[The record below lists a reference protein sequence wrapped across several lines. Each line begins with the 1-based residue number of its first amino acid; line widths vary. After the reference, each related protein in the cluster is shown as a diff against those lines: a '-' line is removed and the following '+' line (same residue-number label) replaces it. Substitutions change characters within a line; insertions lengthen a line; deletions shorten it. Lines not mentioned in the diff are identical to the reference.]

1 MDNEFVAEIEISL
14 GSPVKNT
21 SHKSDFGNHANMSLT
36 KFFGWNYLGRVGR
49 AVLLLDFF
57 FAVCF
62 WKEKKMKRNHIHHET
77 FTSFSGP
84 LDHGAEV
91 FTQKMFKHSQS
102 KTQEVSD
109 DIKKTRQEKMVAIKS
124 RSRREGLNRD

>member
-1 MDNEFVAEIEISL
+1 MTQGRLCYRRIFSLPFV
-14 GSPVKNT
+14 
-21 SHKSDFGNHANMSLT
+21 
-36 KFFGWNYLGRVGR
+36 
-49 AVLLLDFF
+49 
-57 FAVCF
+57 F
-62 WKEKKMKRNHIHHET
+62 WKEKKMKKRNHNHHEA

-102 KTQEVSD
+102 KTQEGWD
-109 DIKKTRQEKMVAIKS
+109 DLKKTRQEKMVAIKS